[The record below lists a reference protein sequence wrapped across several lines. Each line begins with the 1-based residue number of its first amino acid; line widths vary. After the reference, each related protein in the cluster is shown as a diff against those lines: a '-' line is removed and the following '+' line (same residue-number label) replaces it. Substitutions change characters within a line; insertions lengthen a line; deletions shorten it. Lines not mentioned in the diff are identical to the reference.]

1 MAILTGGILGNIR
14 NKVGGVVGSQWKHRN
29 TLRSYVIPG
38 NPDTAAQQVQRNK
51 FAAAVAFAKLI
62 LGQVLNVY
70 VDPFQKQM
78 SGFNFFIKRNIAYFA
93 DTIVWASVKVTFGK
107 LYGPLN
113 AQFGTLVAEQTAVT
127 WDTDTGSN
135 GAADDKVF
143 ACLYNKTKDLI
154 YFAGAE
160 VARSAGTLT
169 LDVPGSEDGDDCYM
183 ACWASK
189 YDAAGALVM
198 VSDSVIFDANL
209 AD

>member
-78 SGFNFFIKRNIAYFA
+78 SGFNFFIKQNIAYFA
-93 DTIVWASVKVTFGK
+93 AEIVWASVKVTFGK

-113 AQFGTLVAEQTAVT
+113 AAFGTLIAEQSAIT

-143 ACLYNKTKDLI
+143 AMFYNITKDLI

-160 VARSAGTLT
+160 VNRSAGTLT
-169 LDVPGSEDGDDCYM
+169 IDIPGTEDQDDCYM

-189 YDAAGALVM
+189 YDASGSLVM
-198 VSDSVIFDANL
+198 VSDSVVDSGTI

>member
-78 SGFNFFIKRNIAYFA
+78 SGFNFFIKQNIAYFA
-93 DTIVWASVKVTFGK
+93 AAIVWESVKVTFGK

-113 AQFGTLVAEQTAVT
+113 ASFGTLIAEQSAIT

-143 ACLYNKTKDLI
+143 AMFYNITRDLI

-160 VARSAGTLT
+160 VNRSAGTLT
-169 LDVPGSEDGDDCYM
+169 IDIPGTLDGDDCYM

-189 YDAAGALVM
+189 YDASGALVM
-198 VSDSVIFDANL
+198 VSDSVVDSGAI

>member
-1 MAILTGGILGNIR
+1 MQMAILTGGILGNI
-14 NKVGGVVGSQWKHRN
+14 RN

-51 FAAAVAFAKLI
+51 FASAVAFAKLI
-62 LGQVLNVY
+62 LGQILNVY

-78 SGFNFFIKRNIAYFA
+78 SGFNFFIKQNIAYFA
-93 DTIVWASVKVTFGK
+93 AAIVWASVKVTFGK

-113 AQFGTLVAEQTAVT
+113 AAYGTLAAEQVPIT

-143 ACLYNKTKDLI
+143 AMLYNITKDLI

-160 VARSAGTLT
+160 VNRSAGTLT
-169 LDVPGSEDGDDCYM
+169 LDVPGTVDGDTVYV

-189 YDAAGALVM
+189 YDASDALVM
-198 VSDSVIFDANL
+198 VSDSAVDTGSI